1 MLGLNIYHFVVIIIF
16 ALGIYNITLS
26 KNIVKTVL
34 IIEMM
39 LGAVNLILFQISR
52 NNGNDP
58 LGQSVLITSIVIGAG
73 LSAFL
78 LSLSVKVYREFNTLD
93 LEEVT
98 TQEVCK

>member
-1 MLGLNIYHFVVIIIF
+1 MLALNIYHFFVIIIF
-16 ALGIYNITLS
+16 GLGVYNIMQS

-52 NNGNDP
+52 NNGNDS
-58 LGQSVLITSIVIGAG
+58 LGQAALLTSIVIGAG

-78 LSLSVKVYREFNTLD
+78 LSLSVKVYREFKTLD
-93 LEEVT
+93 IEEIT
-98 TQEVCK
+98 TQEGVV

>member
-1 MLGLNIYHFVVIIIF
+1 MLALNAYHFFVIIIF
-16 ALGIYNITLS
+16 GLGVYNIMQS

-52 NNGNDP
+52 NNGNDS
-58 LGQSVLITSIVIGAG
+58 LGQATLLTSIVIGAG

-78 LSLSVKVYREFNTLD
+78 LSLSVKVYREFKTLD

-98 TQEVCK
+98 TQEGVA

>member
-52 NNGNDP
+52 SNGNDP

-98 TQEVCK
+98 TQEVHK

>member
-1 MLGLNIYHFVVIIIF
+1 MLALNTYHFFVIIIF
-16 ALGIYNITLS
+16 GLGVYNIMQS

-52 NNGNDP
+52 NNGDDS
-58 LGQSVLITSIVIGAG
+58 LGQATLLTSIVIGAG

-78 LSLSVKVYREFNTLD
+78 LSLSVKVYREFKTLD

-98 TQEVCK
+98 TQEGVA